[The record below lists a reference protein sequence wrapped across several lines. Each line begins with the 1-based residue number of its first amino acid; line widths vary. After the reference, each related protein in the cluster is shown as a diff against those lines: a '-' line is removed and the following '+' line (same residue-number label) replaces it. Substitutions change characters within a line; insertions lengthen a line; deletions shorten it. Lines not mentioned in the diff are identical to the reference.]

1 MARKRPIRYLIL
13 GLLVCGCVC
22 FQQTDT
28 IKAARPPGA
37 SDKET
42 QGITL
47 QYCKESE
54 IDDDTP
60 TPQKNGMKYSIVLL
74 NEDGTVSYEL
84 PKDVV
89 VPKSYTYQTNNLP
102 MSSATFSQMGLSIPG
117 YTLENGWAFF
127 WWTGNYSGQMYKVKD
142 VTNFGTISDRY
153 PNYES
158 YLGFQGLYGNNPG
171 GTGSQSAY
179 ESYVNTAFENTSK
192 GDDYRSLGERGRGY
206 YAYNPTG
213 TLRIVFRQVSHD
225 VTYKA
230 NFVDAFGENQEA
242 GNYRLFAQNAL
253 EMHQVEGS
261 WNQDTNSYDWYGRL
275 TAIPE
280 GEPDASLHENYRFVG
295 WYTTKDAYG
304 NGCGTKIATPSDDG
318 REHRADVTYFAR
330 WEYVEPPK
338 PPLEEL
344 PNTGGRELFGYVLAA
359 GSMFLAA
366 GISRMRKERSI

>member
-127 WWTGNYSGQMYKVKD
+127 WWTGNYR
-142 VTNFGTISDRY
+142 T
-153 PNYES
+153 
-158 YLGFQGLYGNNPG
+158 
-171 GTGSQSAY
+171 
-179 ESYVNTAFENTSK
+179 
-192 GDDYRSLGERGRGY
+192 
-206 YAYNPTG
+206 
-213 TLRIVFRQVSHD
+213 
-225 VTYKA
+225 
-230 NFVDAFGENQEA
+230 
-242 GNYRLFAQNAL
+242 
-253 EMHQVEGS
+253 
-261 WNQDTNSYDWYGRL
+261 
-275 TAIPE
+275 
-280 GEPDASLHENYRFVG
+280 
-295 WYTTKDAYG
+295 
-304 NGCGTKIATPSDDG
+304 
-318 REHRADVTYFAR
+318 
-330 WEYVEPPK
+330 
-338 PPLEEL
+338 
-344 PNTGGRELFGYVLAA
+344 
-359 GSMFLAA
+359 
-366 GISRMRKERSI
+366 